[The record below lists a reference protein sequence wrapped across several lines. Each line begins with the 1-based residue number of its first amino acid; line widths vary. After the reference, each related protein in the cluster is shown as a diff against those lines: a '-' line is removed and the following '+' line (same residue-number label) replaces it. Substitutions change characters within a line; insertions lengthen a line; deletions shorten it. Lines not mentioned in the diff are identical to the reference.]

1 MLNDVSPFVSACC
14 GLSVED
20 CRGCC
25 GLVEDSV
32 SAFGGGL
39 LGYLDSLLTVDVKK
53 LAFGRGVGSFR
64 DEVFRVGEVLALLP
78 SFMFCWAIEVSVLVG
93 C

>member
-1 MLNDVSPFVSACC
+1 MGRVFNDTSPFVLTCC
-14 GLSVED
+14 GLRVED

-32 SAFGGGL
+32 STFGGGL

-53 LAFGRGVGSFR
+53 LASGRGVGSFR
-64 DEVFRVGEVLALLP
+64 DEVFRVGEVFALLP
-78 SFMFCWAIEVSVLVG
+78 SFMF
-93 C
+93 

>member
-1 MLNDVSPFVSACC
+1 M
-14 GLSVED
+14 G
-20 CRGCC
+20 
-25 GLVEDSV
+25 
-32 SAFGGGL
+32 AFSRGL
-39 LGYLDSLLTVDVKK
+39 LGYLDSSLAVDVKK
-53 LAFGRGVGSFR
+53 LASVRGVASFR